1 MITERHEEL
10 AALYALGLLEG
21 AERSAF
27 ESELA
32 GNPELAVLV
41 ASLSGAASDLTF
53 TAPQLTPPPEL
64 KQRIL
69 AAAAAAAP
77 AAAPSAA
84 SAKEGSPV
92 APFSL
97 LRLVPWGLAAALAV
111 TTTWL
116 SFQNLSLRTEN
127 ASLQTERRL
136 AEIAYKTASNQLS
149 ERSLLAETMINDLGR
164 QLREQQDLTRLKI
177 TALASLAGNTPEAQA
192 IAVWDPG
199 RETGLLTVDHLPVI
213 GENQD
218 YQIWVI
224 DPAYPIPV
232 DGGVF
237 KPGADGRAV
246 LAFKGDKP
254 VKGVAAF
261 AISLEKK
268 GGVPKAEGPIVL
280 LGKVPAF

>member
-10 AALYALGLLEG
+10 AVLHTLGLLKG
-21 AERSAF
+21 TERSAF

-32 GNPELAVLV
+32 GNAELAGL
-41 ASLSGAASDLTF
+41 AGSLDDTAAELALA
-53 TAPQLTPPPEL
+53 APQLTPPAGL
-64 KQRIL
+64 KQQIL
-69 AAAAAAAP
+69 DAAPAPALAPVVAFPLLRFAPWAAAAALTVAA
-77 AAAPSAA
+77 
-84 SAKEGSPV
+84 
-92 APFSL
+92 
-97 LRLVPWGLAAALAV
+97 
-111 TTTWL
+111 TWL
-116 SFQNLSLRTEN
+116 AFHNISLQSENTTLRTER
-127 ASLQTERRL
+127 QL
-136 AEIAYKTASNQLS
+136 AEIAYRAAQTQLK
-149 ERSLLAETMINDLGR
+149 ERSFLAESMINDLGR

-192 IAVWDPG
+192 IAVWDPT
-199 RETGLLTVDHLPVI
+199 RETGLLTVDHLAAI
-213 GENQD
+213 ADNQD
-218 YQIWVI
+218 YQIWVV

-237 KPGADGRAV
+237 KPGADGHAV

-254 VKGVAAF
+254 IKSVAAF